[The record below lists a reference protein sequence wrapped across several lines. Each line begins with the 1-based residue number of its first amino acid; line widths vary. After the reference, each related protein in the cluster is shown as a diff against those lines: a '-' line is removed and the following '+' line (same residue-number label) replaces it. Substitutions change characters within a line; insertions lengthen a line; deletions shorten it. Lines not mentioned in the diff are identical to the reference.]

1 MSVPG
6 LSGQYASMP
15 HEYPRDTGGY
25 HPEHAHGWLRF
36 AAIMLGIVGVLNVV
50 YGIAAL
56 GDSQVFVHSPKYVA
70 INSLHAWGWL
80 FIIIGAIQLSAAP
93 SIWRGGMY
101 GAVVGVVSAGLNML
115 GSLFAVRAH
124 PLWSLTV
131 FAVDVLVI
139 YAVAV
144 YGGRG
149 SRTDTG

>member
-1 MSVPG
+1 MTVPG

-15 HEYPRDTGGY
+15 HDYPRGTGEY

-36 AAIMLGIVGVLNVV
+36 AGIMLAIVGGLNVV

-56 GDSQVFVHSPKYVA
+56 GDSHVFVHSPKYVA
-70 INSLHAWGWL
+70 ITSLHAWGWV
-80 FIIIGAIQLSAAP
+80 FIIIGVIQLIAAP

-101 GAVVGVVSAGLNML
+101 GAVVGVIAAGVNMF

-124 PLWSLTV
+124 PVWSMTV
-131 FAVDVLVI
+131 FAVCVLVI